1 MKTNE
6 KSSKS
11 KIKSPINDID
21 DKKLMDY
28 KKEFLELVLKTFQ
41 DPSYPPV
48 KGLKDPQKKEDIKKY
63 IEKSFLRILR
73 DLSHRISYISPKLS
87 DMENA
92 KEEQKEIKKYLK
104 ATNLDALVTKLTE
117 KRHWIVEKDPDLKYK
132 FTPVSISE
140 TGCFILP
147 DGTKQKKLA
156 IGLIIK
162 LDSQDLHYRYWHNI
176 LVRKQSETPSAST
189 KHRLREELNPWI
201 TSKIEPESYWFSDLY
216 KVEVKSKS
224 KKEWSLPCFTL
235 YISKSHFTP
244 EKNQRF
250 IKFNRHLRRAQKSA
264 LEILNEQYKAE
275 LNIIEKNPRLK
286 YRGHQWEKAL
296 DSIRRALS
304 RSIDGWRIDD
314 AEKPELFTASV
325 CLDGDILA
333 NGDFISGHITFRQE
347 GKPDQPLVRYIVI
360 IKNEDLIDGCESRE
374 KFLSE
379 RYAALISL
387 IDRNKDDD
395 DELPVF
401 DGLIEVFSLQ
411 DKRKDLWKRHLNLTE
426 FHPDQRYNPISLL
439 IEMGGDVFYEPILV
453 NNEKAYS
460 AFFDEMI
467 AANNSKKNTD
477 K

>member
-11 KIKSPINDID
+11 KFKSPINDLD

-63 IEKSFLRILR
+63 IEKSSLNILR
-73 DLSHRISYISPKLS
+73 DLSHHISPKLS

-92 KEEQKEIKKYLK
+92 KEEQK
-104 ATNLDALVTKLTE
+104 ATKNFSEPMNLAPLVTKLKT
-117 KRHWIVEKDPDLKYK
+117 KRHWIVEKDPDLDYK

-147 DGTKQKKLA
+147 DGTNQKKLA

-244 EKNQRF
+244 KKNQRF

-264 LEILNEQYKAE
+264 LEILNQQYKAE
-275 LNIIEKNPRLK
+275 LKIIEKNPRLK

-387 IDRNKDDD
+387 IDGNKNK
-395 DELPVF
+395 ELPVF

-460 AFFDEMI
+460 VFFNEMV
-467 AANNSKKNTD
+467 AAGKSKKKTD
-477 K
+477 E